1 MQDFERI
8 EKRPEPEGND
18 SFFKKRNTKDL
29 EGEQSFVVNGLE
41 VSQSCSSSITRE

>member
-18 SFFKKRNTKDL
+18 SFFKKRNSKA
-29 EGEQSFVVNGLE
+29 LE
-41 VSQSCSSSITRE
+41 V